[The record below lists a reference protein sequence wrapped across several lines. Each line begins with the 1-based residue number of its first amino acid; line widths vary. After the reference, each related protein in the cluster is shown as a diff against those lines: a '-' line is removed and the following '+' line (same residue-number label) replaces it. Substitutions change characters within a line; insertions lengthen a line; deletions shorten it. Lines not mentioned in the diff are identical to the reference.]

1 MFYNDHYFS
10 LLTHRHPDYNFG
22 DVVRSYRLDANQEEF
37 YFFPRCPEKI
47 LDIEVYMLGG
57 LEMHQV
63 DSTSFIPKRF
73 LYMQKPGLEE
83 LENLDHYLFEN
94 GFEKKANLYESRQ
107 LVAFLHEDGMVF
119 ASRSCRKNFGE
130 APGMEIR

>member
-47 LDIEVYMLGG
+47 LDVEVYMIGG

-63 DSTSFIPKRF
+63 DSTSFTPKRF
-73 LYMQKPGLEE
+73 LFMKQPR
-83 LENLDHYLFEN
+83 LFEMDDLDAYLAQN
-94 GFEKKANLYESRQ
+94 GYEKKGDLFESRNM
-107 LVAFLHEDGMVF
+107 VAFLYKDGMVF
-119 ASRSCRKNFGE
+119 ASRSCRKNFAE
-130 APGMEIR
+130 SPGMKIR

>member
-1 MFYNDHYFS
+1 MFYNDYYFS

-47 LDIEVYMLGG
+47 LDVEVYMLGG

-107 LVAFLHEDGMVF
+107 LVAFLHKDGMVF

>member
-47 LDIEVYMLGG
+47 LDVEVYMLGG

-83 LENLDHYLFEN
+83 LENLDYYLFEN

-107 LVAFLHEDGMVF
+107 LVAFLQEDGMVF